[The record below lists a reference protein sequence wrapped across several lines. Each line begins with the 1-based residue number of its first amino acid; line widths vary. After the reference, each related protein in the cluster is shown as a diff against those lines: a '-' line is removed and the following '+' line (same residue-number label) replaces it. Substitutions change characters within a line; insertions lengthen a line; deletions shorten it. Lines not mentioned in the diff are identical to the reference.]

1 MILFDS
7 DLNDVKFIAHSIKSR
22 ALIEHDT
29 NMALFADKIL
39 YLAERYQ
46 EHNDV
51 YGIHDKYERKAYSF
65 IMRFAERLRDK
76 DIYHECEFSPFD
88 FKNEFIELLD
98 DYPALQQK
106 FIERL
111 RGDN

>member
-76 DIYHECEFSPFD
+76 DISHGCKSAFFE
-88 FKNEFIELLD
+88 NEFLELLD
-98 DYPALQQK
+98 DYPSLK
-106 FIERL
+106 HRFKERL
-111 RGDN
+111 RGE

>member
-76 DIYHECEFSPFD
+76 DISHGCKSAFFE
-88 FKNEFIELLD
+88 NEFLELLD
-98 DYPALQQK
+98 DYPALK
-106 FIERL
+106 HRFIERW
-111 RGDN
+111 RG